1 MSLKLWGGRFEQST
15 HEIVERFSSSVE
27 FDQRLYA
34 NDIQGSLAHARMLT
48 KVGVINDDDLA
59 QIEQGLSQILE
70 EIESGEFVWSS
81 ALEDVH
87 MNIES
92 RLTELVG
99 DAGKRLHTGR
109 SRNDQ
114 VATDIRLYLRQSIE
128 DICKVLLD
136 LQTGLVEVATREY
149 ATIMPGYTH
158 LQIAQPITFGH
169 HMLAWNEMLE
179 RDHDRLTDCHKRLNV
194 CPLGSAALAGTSF
207 PIDREMTAKEL
218 GFASVSRNSLDS
230 VADRDFMIEFNA
242 AAALLMIHLSRMAEE
257 MILWST
263 DAFNFIDLGDAFCT
277 GSSIMPQKKNPDVA
291 ELVRGKT
298 SRVNANLHGL
308 LMLMKGQPLTYNRD
322 NQEDKELLFDSID
335 TTLICLQVYAA
346 MIPQMTVKKENLYQ
360 AALEGYATATDLA
373 DYLVRKQVPF
383 RDAHEIVG
391 KTVNYAISEKR
402 RLDQIELSTLQ
413 SFSQHIEAD
422 VFDILTLEGSVN
434 ARDHIGGT
442 APVRVAK
449 AAQAAKQRVAQVQQQ
464 FK

>member
-15 HEIVERFSSSVE
+15 HNIVERFSSSVE
-27 FDQRLYA
+27 FDQRLHA
-34 NDIQGSLAHARMLT
+34 HDIQGSLAHARMLC
-48 KVGVINDDDLA
+48 KVGVISDNDFA
-59 QIEQGLSQILE
+59 QIEQGLSQILN
-70 EIESGEFVWSS
+70 EIEGGEFIWSS

-114 VATDIRLYLRQSIE
+114 VATDIRLYLRQSIQ
-128 DICKVLLD
+128 DICRELVE
-136 LQTGLVEVATREY
+136 LQTGLVEVAAREY
-149 ATIMPGYTH
+149 STIMPGYTH
-158 LQIAQPITFGH
+158 LQVAQPITFGH

-179 RDHDRLTDCHKRLNV
+179 RDLDRMMDCHRRMNV

-207 PIDREMTAKEL
+207 AIDREMTAKEL

-242 AAALLMIHLSRMAEE
+242 AAALLMVHLSRMAEE

-298 SRVNANLHGL
+298 SRVNGNLHAL

-346 MIPQMTVKKENLYQ
+346 MIPQMTVKKDNLYK

-391 KTVNYAISEKR
+391 KTVNHAISEQL
-402 RLDQIELSTLQ
+402 RLDQIDLSTLQ
-413 SFSQHIEAD
+413 SFSEHLETD

-434 ARDHIGGT
+434 ARNHIGGT
-442 APVRVAK
+442 APSRVSK
-449 AAQAAKQRVAQVQQQ
+449 AAQAAKERIAKVQQQ
-464 FK
+464 LL

>member
-59 QIEQGLSQILE
+59 QIEQGLSHILE

>member
-1 MSLKLWGGRFEQST
+1 
-15 HEIVERFSSSVE
+15 
-27 FDQRLYA
+27 
-34 NDIQGSLAHARMLT
+34 
-48 KVGVINDDDLA
+48 
-59 QIEQGLSQILE
+59 
-70 EIESGEFVWSS
+70 
-81 ALEDVH
+81 
-87 MNIES
+87 
-92 RLTELVG
+92 
-99 DAGKRLHTGR
+99 
-109 SRNDQ
+109 
-114 VATDIRLYLRQSIE
+114 
-128 DICKVLLD
+128 
-136 LQTGLVEVATREY
+136 
-149 ATIMPGYTH
+149 
-158 LQIAQPITFGH
+158 
-169 HMLAWNEMLE
+169 
-179 RDHDRLTDCHKRLNV
+179 
-194 CPLGSAALAGTSF
+194 
-207 PIDREMTAKEL
+207 
-218 GFASVSRNSLDS
+218 
-230 VADRDFMIEFNA
+230 
-242 AAALLMIHLSRMAEE
+242 
-257 MILWST
+257 
-263 DAFNFIDLGDAFCT
+263 
-277 GSSIMPQKKNPDVA
+277 DVA